1 MGTHPSSGPAAR
13 EEGTGGRAGL
23 GQTEG
28 WPIGNPALGRQ
39 ALRDT
44 WWRKGLGVTCGESA
58 APWKSALGTGVWKS
72 RGLGVLGVEEPTWG
86 CENDVSASCRGG
98 GGREPRGAHEGG
110 WGSGTGN
117 PGDQQG
123 GCPLQ
128 SPHPA
133 PHLCLPTSC
142 GPAPQAQ
149 SPALLHSALLAP
161 GPSCWGS
168 RSGGHF
174 PDHRAAPQ
182 LRDHLLGG
190 WGALPSA
197 FKQAPMPAYPMVL
210 KTIINTLRKHL
221 LTLFF

>member
-98 GGREPRGAHEGG
+98 GGENQEEPMRGGG
-110 WGSGTGN
+110 AAGQATLGTN
-117 PGDQQG
+117 RGDALSSPPTLPHTSA
-123 GCPLQ
+123 CPPPVGL
-128 SPHPA
+128 HPR
-133 PHLCLPTSC
+133 PR
-142 GPAPQAQ
+142 AQ
-149 SPALLHSALLAP
+149 
-161 GPSCWGS
+161 PSFTQPCWP
-168 RSGGHF
+168 RPF
-174 PDHRAAPQ
+174 
-182 LRDHLLGG
+182 LLGLPL
-190 WGALPSA
+190 WRALS
-197 FKQAPMPAYPMVL
+197 
-210 KTIINTLRKHL
+210 
-221 LTLFF
+221 